1 MLNVEE
7 LIEKLQA
14 IPDKT
19 LEVYTSDCRTLPAH
33 DAQIE
38 EIEDKH
44 GNKQLIVNIW

>member
-1 MLNVEE
+1 MLTVEE

-19 LEVYTSDCRTLPAH
+19 LEVYISDCRTLPAH
-33 DAQIE
+33 NAQME
-38 EIEDKH
+38 GLEDKD

>member
-19 LEVYTSDCRTLPAH
+19 LEVYVSDCRTLPANEV
-33 DAQIE
+33 QIE
-38 EIEDKH
+38 EIKDRD
-44 GNKQLIVNIW
+44 GNKQTIVNIW